1 MPPADHMRLAGKA
14 KAAILLATLGSDAAA
29 KVFERLRDREVE
41 MLTLE
46 ISRQSRITQ
55 ATRRRVLDEF
65 SELVGSSEV
74 VGDGGLD
81 YAREILVKV
90 KGEAGAMAFV
100 KKVEEAMSE
109 PGFEGLNHIDSRQL
123 ANMIRN
129 EHPQTIALILVHI
142 KPQLAGVVLSAL
154 PKELQPEVAR
164 RMGRFSRVS
173 VDMLKEVEQV
183 LNQSFFFTGGGK
195 SEVGGAKAVA
205 GILNTVDRTTEKHVL
220 GSMEPMDPELVV
232 EIRKHML
239 TFEDI
244 TLLDDRGVQ
253 RVLKELQTKT
263 LALAMKAASD
273 TVKERILKNLSKRA
287 REMLEE
293 EIEIMGPVRLR
304 VVEEAQSEIVEAI
317 RGLEDNGQITI
328 RRASEEEDVYV

>member
-1 MPPADHMRLAGKA
+1 MRLSGKA
-14 KAAILLATLGSDAAA
+14 KAAILLATLGADAAA
-29 KVFERLRDREVE
+29 KIFGRLRDREVE
-41 MLTLE
+41 ALTLE
-46 ISRQSRITQ
+46 ISHQTRITQ

-74 VGDGGLD
+74 CGDGGID
-81 YAREILVKV
+81 YAREVLVKV
-90 KGEAGAMAFV
+90 KGEEGALEFV

-109 PGFEGLNHIDSRQL
+109 PGFEGLNHIDSGQL
-123 ANMIRN
+123 ANLIRN
-129 EHPQTIALILVHI
+129 EHPQTIALILVHV
-142 KPQLAGVVLSAL
+142 KPQLAGVVLSSL
-154 PKELQPEVAR
+154 PKDLQPDVAR
-164 RMGRFSRVS
+164 RMGRFNNVS

-183 LNQSFFFTGGGK
+183 LNQSFSFSGGGK

-205 GILNTVDRTTEKHVL
+205 TILNTVDRTTEKHVL
-220 GSMEPMDPELVV
+220 GSMEPMDPDMVN

-239 TFEDI
+239 VFEDI
-244 TLLDDRGVQ
+244 QLLGERDIQ

-273 TVKERILKNLSKRA
+273 TVKEQILKNMSARA

-304 VVEEAQSEIVEAI
+304 VVEEAQTEVVEVI
-317 RGLEDNGQITI
+317 RKLEDSGQVTI
-328 RRASEEEDVYV
+328 ERGTEEEDVFV